1 METASKERMM
11 TVAMVGLCIV
21 IGVMSFLAV
30 VYYTQAANNQ
40 NQVNTQ
46 VANLQSEKTA
56 LQNQVASLNA
66 QITSLNAQLSDL
78 NSQVNTLTGDK
89 QNLNTQINNLNNQ
102 ITQLEQ
108 LRDLLVPKTPYAHP
122 NGVFPR

>member
-56 LQNQVASLNA
+56 LQNQIA
-66 QITSLNAQLSDL
+66 SLNAQLSDL
-78 NSQVNTLTGDK
+78 NSQVSALTGDN
-89 QNLNTQINNLNNQ
+89 QNLTTQINGLNNQ
-102 ITQLEQ
+102 IAQLEQ
-108 LRDLLVPKTPYAHP
+108 LIDQLGPTYLPAGPSGATP
-122 NGVFPR
+122 R